1 VKRLAVLLSLVF
13 GLAAAAVALAPAAGA
28 DQGVTGICS
37 FPISWEQTRAHGD
50 RGHFPTGGPYT
61 EGFFTGQVFLVI
73 TNDLNGNSIEINA
86 SGPGFNLIDG
96 TFLLSGTSIFFLG
109 PNATGDIPGPGLFV
123 SHGPVDATFI
133 DGHLNTEV
141 LGGTVSGDLC
151 ATLA

>member
-1 VKRLAVLLSLVF
+1 
-13 GLAAAAVALAPAAGA
+13 
-28 DQGVTGICS
+28 
-37 FPISWEQTRAHGD
+37 
-50 RGHFPTGGPYT
+50 
-61 EGFFTGQVFLVI
+61 
-73 TNDLNGNSIEINA
+73 
-86 SGPGFNLIDG
+86 LIDG